1 MRPLGLWEESAIKAY
16 PNPAADQLY
25 LEIPLK
31 ATGDVRIR
39 VMDASGRT
47 VWSDHKV
54 LEPGLEPLKL
64 ETGTWNRGM
73 YLLEV
78 LHKDGLGTARVLISR
93 P

>member
-1 MRPLGLWEESAIKAY
+1 LGRWEESALKAY

-31 ATGDVRIR
+31 NAGDVRIR

-47 VWSDHKV
+47 VWSDQRV
-54 LEPGLEPLKL
+54 LEPGLAPIKL